1 MNQHSVTT
9 SKMNEAEVNSKAM
22 TAHRNM
28 VQGSMRCTSQDPD
41 RTVFQHIAVICGL
54 HTDMCFR
61 RHSHRVVQI
70 KCLGI
75 GLKQNHS
82 SQQGP
87 SPQKYTVDTTHGGPA
102 SPAGAKVVA
111 QQAATPSVQPQDQG
125 LAANLRVHR
134 PQGAGVAVR
143 NAPACQQ
150 SATAWGVH
158 LGQLPM

>member
-1 MNQHSVTT
+1 
-9 SKMNEAEVNSKAM
+9 MNEADVKSKAM
-22 TAHRNM
+22 TAQRNM
-28 VQGSMRCTSQDPD
+28 VQGSMQCTAQYLD
-41 RTVFQHIAVICGL
+41 RIVFQHIAVICGL

-61 RHSHRVVQI
+61 RQSHRVVQTE
-70 KCLGI
+70 CLGI

-102 SPAGAKVVA
+102 SPAGAIVGA
-111 QQAATPSVQPQDQG
+111 QQVATPSVQPQEQG
-125 LAANLRVHR
+125 PAANLRVQI

-150 SATAWGVH
+150 SAIAWGAH
-158 LGQLPM
+158 LQMPM